1 MESPELTREEVLKR
15 DIPWETYM
23 TAKLI
28 NSRGLQLLRRYDHRP
43 DSVQAALL
51 DEDGVAYVSV
61 FVGIL
66 RDISKQETV
75 EYMLAMIDDMLIANP
90 KRARLFHNKAFA
102 NEDIYRPFLKLLQK
116 KNWFIQEKSCKIL
129 TLVISAR
136 PNDEGEN
143 DETAD
148 SFSDILRSLVD
159 WLISQLRTPSHPTR
173 GIPMAVSSL
182 ATLLRLPKVRAMF
195 VRADGIRLL
204 APLITPAVTQQH
216 IQLLYEAS
224 LCLWLL
230 SFHEAAIDAFSTFRV
245 VPRLVEVV
253 KTSTKEKVC
262 TLNFCIDCCFYLWCS
277 FALYS

>member
-1 MESPELTREEVLKR
+1 VT
-15 DIPWETYM
+15 
-23 TAKLI
+23 
-28 NSRGLQLLRRYDHRP
+28 
-43 DSVQAALL
+43 
-51 DEDGVAYVSV
+51 
-61 FVGIL
+61 
-66 RDISKQETV
+66 
-75 EYMLAMIDDMLIANP
+75 ANP

-136 PNDEGEN
+136 PNDEGEI
-143 DETAD
+143 DDTAD

-182 ATLLRLPKVRAMF
+182 ATLLRLSKVRAMF

-216 IQLLYEAS
+216 IQVCCPS
-224 LCLWLL
+224 LL
-230 SFHEAAIDAFSTFRV
+230 SVTSYCNID
-245 VPRLVEVV
+245 L
-253 KTSTKEKVC
+253 
-262 TLNFCIDCCFYLWCS
+262 TLSSSSLFTIHMLHSFWNCDYMHSFCI
-277 FALYS
+277 